1 MDHDEDADVAAG
13 FEQHRPRLRAL
24 AERLLGSASDAED
37 AVQDSWLRLRRV
49 GPAEIDNLGGWLTTV
64 TSRICLD
71 RLRARHA
78 RSETFLDEPD
88 LDRAGPDDPAT
99 DAVVADSVGRAV
111 AVVLDS
117 LSPAERVAFV
127 LHDVFAVP
135 FDEIST
141 ILGRSTEATRK
152 LAGRARRRAQL
163 GAADDRQDL
172 AGRREVVAR
181 FLDALREGDVS
192 AMLAILAPEASRHV
206 DPVLLAP
213 GRPTTVHGA
222 RAIAEEARRFSAPA
236 RRARPATIDG
246 HPGAAVLHHGVPA
259 LVLAFTFTGDRIDTL
274 DVIAAPE
281 RLRALSID
289 PATV

>member
-1 MDHDEDADVAAG
+1 MDHDEDVDATAG

-49 GPAEIDNLGGWLTTV
+49 DPAEIDNLGGWLTTV

-78 RSETFLDEPD
+78 RPETFLDEPD
-88 LDRAGPDDPAT
+88 LDLAGPDDPES

-135 FDEIST
+135 FDEISS

-163 GAADDRQDL
+163 GAAHDQHDL
-172 AGRREVVAR
+172 AGRREVIAR

-192 AMLAILAPEASRHV
+192 AMLALLAPDATRHV

-222 RAIAEEARRFSAPA
+222 RMIAEEARRFSAPA

-246 HPGAAVLHHGVPA
+246 RPGAAVVHRGVPT
-259 LVLAFTFTGDRIDTL
+259 LVLTFGFTGDRIDEL
-274 DVIAAPE
+274 EIIAAPE
-281 RLRALSID
+281 RLRALVIE
-289 PATV
+289 PAAV

>member
-1 MDHDEDADVAAG
+1 MDQDEDMEVAAG

-24 AERLLGSASDAED
+24 AERLLGSGADAED

-49 GPAEIDNLGGWLTTV
+49 EATEIDNLGGWLTTV

-71 RLRARHA
+71 RLRARYA
-78 RSETFLDEPD
+78 RPETLDVPD
-88 LDRAGPDDPAT
+88 LDLAGPDDPAT

-135 FDEIST
+135 FDEIASV
-141 ILGRSTEATRK
+141 LGRSTDATRK

-163 GAADDRQDL
+163 GAADDQPDL
-172 AGRREVVAR
+172 AGRREVIAR

-192 AMLAILAPEASRHV
+192 AMLALLAPDATRHV

-213 GRPTTVHGA
+213 GRPSTVHGA
-222 RAIAEEARRFSAPA
+222 RAIAEEARRFAAAA
-236 RRARPATIDG
+236 RRARPATVDG
-246 HPGAAVLHHGVPA
+246 HPGAAVLHHGVPT
-259 LVLAFTFTGDRIDTL
+259 LVLAFGFAGDRIDVL
-274 DVIAAPE
+274 EIIAAPE
-281 RLRALSID
+281 RLRLL
-289 PATV
+289 TVDAAA